1 MSGFPEMLKLKE
13 RAEEDI
19 YFAKRDLELIKALH
33 ERELASAVD
42 ARGKKQK
49 KLARSF
55 EKKYRKL
62 TKTHRRKP
70 RKLRKAL
77 RKLIRKIRT
86 VFGLY
91 RRRKPS
97 ARKAG

>member
-13 RAEEDI
+13 RAEENI

-33 ERELASAVD
+33 ERELAKAVD

-49 KLARSF
+49 KLAKAF
-55 EKKYRKL
+55 EKEYRKV

-70 RKLRKAL
+70 KKLIKAYC
-77 RKLIRKIRT
+77 KLIRKIRT
-86 VFGLY
+86 AFGLY
-91 RRRKPS
+91 GRKKKS
-97 ARKAG
+97 AR

>member
-13 RAEEDI
+13 RAEENI

-33 ERELASAVD
+33 ERELARAVE

-62 TKTHRRKP
+62 TRAHRRNPK
-70 RKLRKAL
+70 KLRKAY

-86 VFGLY
+86 VFGRY
-91 RRRKPS
+91 GCKKQSVRKT
-97 ARKAG
+97 G